1 MNYLAQKIKRRRD
14 KLVFLYEK
22 YKELENMELKEN
34 EIMVDQPKIY

>member
-22 YKELENMELKEN
+22 YKELENMELKEK
-34 EIMVDQPKIY
+34 EIMVD